1 MVPPLV
7 EKALA
12 LTERLGFE
20 RSCRPEVGRLLHVLA
35 ASRGRERVAEIGTGT
50 CVGAAWIVSALPPQ
64 TPFFTTE
71 LDEARAAAARELF
84 AADENVH
91 VLEGDWRELL
101 PPEAPFDLVFYDA
114 AKQLRPQEDGE
125 LVAGLLAPG
134 GIAVLDDLT
143 PGFAGAGSR
152 ARLLARPSGPGRDGD
167 LDDAGIRSDSGGSPI
182 AATGFGASCR

>member
-1 MVPPLV
+1 VAPPLV
-7 EKALA
+7 DKALA
-12 LTERLGFE
+12 LTESLGFE

-64 TPFFTTE
+64 TPFFTAE
-71 LDEARAAAARELF
+71 NDPERAAAARELF
-84 AADENVH
+84 AADKNVH
-91 VLEGDWRELL
+91 VLEGDWHELL

-114 AKQLRPQEDGE
+114 TKQLRPREDGE

-143 PGFAGAGSR
+143 PGFAGPDPVREFWLSR
-152 ARLLARPSGPGRDGD
+152 PD
-167 LDDAGIRSDSGGSPI
+167 L
-182 AATGFGASCR
+182 TVT

>member
-1 MVPPLV
+1 MAPPLV
-7 EKALA
+7 DKALA
-12 LTERLGFE
+12 LTESLGFE

-64 TPFFTTE
+64 TPFFTAE
-71 LDEARAAAARELF
+71 NDPERAAAARELF

-91 VLEGDWRELL
+91 VLEGDWHELL

-114 AKQLRPQEDGE
+114 TKQLRPREDGE

-143 PGFAGAGSR
+143 PGFAGPDPVREFWLSR
-152 ARLLARPSGPGRDGD
+152 PD
-167 LDDAGIRSDSGGSPI
+167 L
-182 AATGFGASCR
+182 AATEVLTTPESAAILAVRR

>member
-7 EKALA
+7 DKALA
-12 LTERLGFE
+12 LTARLGFE

-50 CVGAAWIVSALPPQ
+50 CVGAAWIVSALAPQ
-64 TPFFTTE
+64 TPFFTAE
-71 LDEARAAAARELF
+71 NDPGRAAAARELF
-84 AADENVH
+84 AADENVQ

-101 PPEAPFDLVFYDA
+101 PPEGPFDLLFYDA
-114 AKQLRPQEDGE
+114 TKQLRPRDDGE

-143 PGFAGAGSR
+143 PGFEGPDPVREFWLSR
-152 ARLLARPSGPGRDGD
+152 PDLAVTEVLTTP
-167 LDDAGIRSDSGGSPI
+167 DS
-182 AATGFGASCR
+182 AAILAVRR

>member
-35 ASRGRERVAEIGTGT
+35 ASRGRARVAEIGTGT

-64 TPFFTTE
+64 TPFFTT
-71 LDEARAAAARELF
+71 DIDSARAAAAKELF

-101 PPEAPFDLVFYDA
+101 PPESPFDLVFYDA
-114 AKQLRPQEDGE
+114 TKQLRPQEDGE

-134 GIAVLDDLT
+134 GLAVLDDLT
-143 PGFAGAGSR
+143 PGFVGPDPVR
-152 ARLLARPSGPGRDGD
+152 AFWFGRPDLAVTEILTTPES
-167 LDDAGIRSDSGGSPI
+167 
-182 AATGFGASCR
+182 AAILAVRR

>member
-1 MVPPLV
+1 MLPPLV

-20 RSCRPEVGRLLHVLA
+20 SRAGRRSGRLLHVLA

-50 CVGAAWIVSALPPQ
+50 GVGAAWIVSALPPQ

-71 LDEARAAAARELF
+71 IDEARAAAARELF
-84 AADENVH
+84 A
-91 VLEGDWRELL
+91 GGRERPRARGRLARAAARRGAVRPPLL
-101 PPEAPFDLVFYDA
+101 RR

-125 LVAGLLAPG
+125 LVVGLLAPG

-143 PGFAGAGSR
+143 PGFAGPDPVREFWLGH
-152 ARLLARPSGPGRDGD
+152 PD
-167 LDDAGIRSDSGGSPI
+167 L
-182 AATGFGASCR
+182 AATEVLTTPESAAILAVRR

>member
-7 EKALA
+7 EEALA

-71 LDEARAAAARELF
+71 IDGARAAAARELF
-84 AADENVH
+84 AADENVR

-101 PPEAPFDLVFYDA
+101 PPESPFDLVFYDA
-114 AKQLRPQEDGE
+114 TKQLRPQEDGE

-143 PGFAGAGSR
+143 PGFAGPDPVREFGSAGR
-152 ARLLARPSGPGRDGD
+152 TWPRR
-167 LDDAGIRSDSGGSPI
+167 RS
-182 AATGFGASCR
+182 

>member
-20 RSCRPEVGRLLHVLA
+20 RSSRPEVGRLLHVLA
-35 ASRGRERVAEIGTGT
+35 ASRGRGRVAEIGTGT

-71 LDEARAAAARELF
+71 IDGPRAAAARELF
-84 AADENVH
+84 TADENVH

-101 PPEAPFDLVFYDA
+101 PPESPFDLVFYDA
-114 AKQLRPQEDGE
+114 MKQLRPQADGE
-125 LVAGLLAPG
+125 LVVGLLAPG

-143 PGFAGAGSR
+143 PRFAGPDPVREFWLG
-152 ARLLARPSGPGRDGD
+152 RPD
-167 LDDAGIRSDSGGSPI
+167 L
-182 AATGFGASCR
+182 AATEILTTPGSAAILAVRR

>member
-20 RSCRPEVGRLLHVLA
+20 RSCRPEVGLLLHVLA

-50 CVGAAWIVSALPPQ
+50 CVGAAWIVSALPPH

-71 LDEARAAAARELF
+71 IDGSLAAAARELF
-84 AADENVH
+84 TADENVH

-101 PPEAPFDLVFYDA
+101 PPESPFDLVFYDA
-114 AKQLRPQEDGE
+114 TKQLRPQEDGE
-125 LVAGLLAPG
+125 LVTGLLAPG
-134 GIAVLDDLT
+134 GIALLDDLT
-143 PGFAGAGSR
+143 PGFAGPDPVREFWLGR
-152 ARLLARPSGPGRDGD
+152 PYLA
-167 LDDAGIRSDSGGSPI
+167 
-182 AATGFGASCR
+182 AAEILTTPESAAILAVRR